1 MCEMSYWL
9 DRGRP
14 LSSSDSPERR
24 ALVLPFRVPRSY
36 GSIFPYYR
44 FMRETLSEPMPNENV
59 FMKKKTKLGINLKTK
74 SGLVVVGGEYLVSGD
89 GICLAVVRSA
99 QCVRTPSDMLPSERI
114 AHRTASAI
122 FKRLSLAAY
131 STYSLVRI
139 GPRSFIATALRPPS
153 LRRALNSIR
162 PS

>member
-1 MCEMSYWL
+1 MSYWL

-14 LSSSDSPERR
+14 LSSSDTPERR

-44 FMRETLSEPMPNENV
+44 FMREALSEPMPNEL
-59 FMKKKTKLGINLKTK
+59 F
-74 SGLVVVGGEYLVSGD
+74 GLVGGEYLVSGN
-89 GICLAVVRSA
+89 GICLAVAWSA